1 MAFEHKV
8 SDYALTK
15 VSLQE
20 AHHGGSIA
28 AIGDACGTVTLMQL
42 SEPLYISQ
50 NRDREKEAM
59 AAIFER
65 ESRRE
70 KTLEVAKKKADKKIE
85 KKETM
90 SM

>member
-1 MAFEHKV
+1 MTRMDGWLDVWDFYYRQNEVAFEHKV

-42 SEPLYISQ
+42 SEPLYIS
-50 NRDREKEAM
+50 
-59 AAIFER
+59 
-65 ESRRE
+65 
-70 KTLEVAKKKADKKIE
+70 
-85 KKETM
+85 
-90 SM
+90 

>member
-1 MAFEHKV
+1 
-8 SDYALTK
+8 
-15 VSLQE
+15 
-20 AHHGGSIA
+20 
-28 AIGDACGTVTLMQL
+28 
-42 SEPLYISQ
+42 
-50 NRDREKEAM
+50 M

-90 SM
+90 SMQKREQAIKESLRKIEEDFFNQLGIPPEERGKLP

>member
-1 MAFEHKV
+1 
-8 SDYALTK
+8 
-15 VSLQE
+15 
-20 AHHGGSIA
+20 
-28 AIGDACGTVTLMQL
+28 
-42 SEPLYISQ
+42 
-50 NRDREKEAM
+50 M

-90 SM
+90 SMQKRE